1 MIPYFESRMNGAAL
15 QNATPTLKQATSDRE
30 TSHTD
35 WDDEV
40 GNFYVS
46 SVNNLISQQWNGELF
61 MIFDIGLLLY
71 REMSAS

>member
-1 MIPYFESRMNGAAL
+1 MNGAAL

-46 SVNNLISQQWNGELF
+46 SVNDLISQQ
-61 MIFDIGLLLY
+61 
-71 REMSAS
+71 

>member
-1 MIPYFESRMNGAAL
+1 MNGAAL

-40 GNFYVS
+40 RNFYVS
-46 SVNNLISQQWNGELF
+46 SVNDLISQQWNGELF
-61 MIFDIGLLLY
+61 MIFDIVLLLY
-71 REMSAS
+71 REMSAL